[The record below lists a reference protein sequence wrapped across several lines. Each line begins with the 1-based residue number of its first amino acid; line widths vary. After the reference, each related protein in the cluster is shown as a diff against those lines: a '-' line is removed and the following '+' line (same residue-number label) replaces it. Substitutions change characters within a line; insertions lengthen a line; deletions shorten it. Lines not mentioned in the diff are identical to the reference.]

1 MSTRERWIVY
11 PLLFLTL
18 GIVMRDKVMPL
29 ARFQASEVAAGRIRC
44 NQLQVDQ
51 VVDGLAVRNLQ
62 CGEEF
67 AAGKIH
73 CKQLQVDQ
81 VVSAGGLVVQGI
93 QCGELLV
100 GGPNGRPTVLVG
112 TDAKTKGGVIET
124 LSPAGAPLVVL
135 QPTDSG
141 GVVAASDF
149 KKISSV
155 ARPEKPKTPSTPA
168 PKAPSKEPEK
178 APAKAS
184 K

>member
-44 NQLQVDQ
+44 N
-51 VVDGLAVRNLQ
+51 
-62 CGEEF
+62 
-67 AAGKIH
+67 
-73 CKQLQVDQ
+73 QLQVDQ

-141 GVVAASDF
+141 GVVAASGF
-149 KKISSV
+149 KRIGIV
-155 ARPEKPKTPSTPA
+155 APPEKPKTPSTPL
-168 PKAPSKEPEK
+168 PKQPSKEPEK

>member
-44 NQLQVDQ
+44 N
-51 VVDGLAVRNLQ
+51 
-62 CGEEF
+62 
-67 AAGKIH
+67 
-73 CKQLQVDQ
+73 QLQVDQ